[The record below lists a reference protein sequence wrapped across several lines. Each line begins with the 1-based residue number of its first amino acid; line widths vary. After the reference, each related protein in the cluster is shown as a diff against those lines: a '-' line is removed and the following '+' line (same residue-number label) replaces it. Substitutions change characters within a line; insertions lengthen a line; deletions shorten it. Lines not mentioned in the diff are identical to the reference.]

1 MRALLGK
8 ILTVKGKLYAL
19 MMMVSVAL
27 AAVSLAAIHGASQM
41 ADAGTSLSRDAI
53 PALEHGAR
61 IAILFERQRGLVA
74 RTPAE
79 LDLGRQTGFHNEFKA
94 NFTKIEQILADARAT
109 ADAGTQAV
117 LDQIT
122 GNLRRMNDAA
132 TKVFRFS
139 ADFAQEQAN
148 EILSKEY
155 AGIETSILKD
165 VDALFA
171 ESRKRA
177 AAASGGL
184 THSHGVLQVT
194 VVSAA
199 GGSIVLMLLVGLTLV
214 RNITSRVG
222 RLTAAMSRLASQDLT
237 VDVPAA
243 HDADEIGQMAK
254 SVVVFKDNMIAGR
267 DMAAREAEQQQARE
281 RRAKAIETWANDFDK
296 DVATTLDVV
305 GTAAMQMRETAA
317 QMTETVEEAGT
328 KSSAVAA
335 ASEEASTNVQ
345 TVAAAAEELAAS
357 IAEIGRQALESSTV
371 ASKAVE
377 DSARANATVESLV
390 QSAKR
395 IGDVLKLI
403 SDIAAQTNLLALNAT
418 IEAARAGVA
427 GKGFAVVASEVKTLA
442 NQTAKATEDIATQIG
457 AIQTATGGAAEVI
470 REVGG
475 TIRRINEIATTIAA
489 AVEEQGAATKEI
501 ARNVQ
506 QAAAGTSAVSA
517 NIAGVSAATDR
528 TAQAS
533 TEVLGASD
541 ELSRNAD
548 ELRTKVDSFLAKVRA
563 A

>member
-1 MRALLGK
+1 MRAVLTRVS
-8 ILTVKGKLYAL
+8 TVKGKLYGL
-19 MMMVSVAL
+19 MLMVSVAL

-41 ADAGTSLSRDAI
+41 ADAGTSLSQGAI

-94 NFTKIEQILADARAT
+94 NFAKIEQILGEARGN

-122 GNLRRMNDAA
+122 GNLRRMNDSA

-148 EILSKEY
+148 EVLSKEY
-155 AGIETSILKD
+155 AAIEASVLKD

-177 AAASGGL
+177 AAAAGGL
-184 THSHGVLQVT
+184 THSHNVLQIT
-194 VVSAA
+194 VLSAA
-199 GGSIVLMLLVGLTLV
+199 GGSIILMLLIGLTLV
-214 RNITSRVG
+214 RNITSRIG
-222 RLTAAMSRLASQDLT
+222 RLTAAMSRLANQDLT
-237 VDVPAA
+237 VDIPAA
-243 HDADEIGQMAK
+243 HDVDEIGEMAK

-267 DMAAREAEQQQARE
+267 DMAAREAETQAARE
-281 RRAKAIETWANDFDK
+281 RRAKAIETWANEFDK
-296 DVATTLDVV
+296 DVAASLDVV
-305 GTAAMQMRETAA
+305 GTAAMQMRDTAS
-317 QMTETVEEAGT
+317 QMSQTVEEASHKT
-328 KSSAVAA
+328 SAVAS

-345 TVAAAAEELAAS
+345 TVAAAAEELSAS
-357 IAEIGRQALESSTV
+357 IAEIGRQALESATV
-371 ASKAVE
+371 ATKAVD
-377 DSARANATVESLV
+377 DSQRANTSVETLV
-390 QSAKR
+390 ESAKR
-395 IGDVLKLI
+395 IGDVVKLI
-403 SDIAAQTNLLALNAT
+403 SDIAGQTNLLALNAT
-418 IEAARAGVA
+418 IEAARAGEA

-442 NQTAKATEDIATQIG
+442 TQTAKATDDIATQVG
-457 AIQTATGGAAEVI
+457 AIQEATGGAVEVI
-470 REVGG
+470 REVAN

-506 QAAAGTSAVSA
+506 QAAIGTSEVSS
-517 NIAGVSAATDR
+517 NIVGVTAATDR

-548 ELRTKVDSFLAKVRA
+548 ALRAKVDGFLAKIRA